1 VLGYWVG
8 AAVPAP
14 AGALAGLA
22 GGVCAGA
29 PEVAPPEVLAAE
41 PPAPEVL
48 GAVEPASAP
57 SSACNQDSSCCS
69 LPSTDWTAAMPEA
82 VEPPALAPVVPAAPV
97 PVAPV
102 VLALVP
108 VAPVVP
114 VLPGVPAL
122 VVLVPVPE
130 LAAPPLELLDAAL
143 IPNSD
148 FSQDRKVSN
157 GSELDP
163 EPADAAGAAPPALPV
178 LAPLVLAP
186 PEPAAEPPELPAPE
200 L

>member
-102 VLALVP
+102 V
-108 VAPVVP
+108 P
-114 VLPGVPAL
+114 VLPVVPAL

-130 LAAPPLELLDAAL
+130 LAAPPPELLDPAL

-163 EPADAAGAAPPALPV
+163 EPADAAGAAPPAPPVLAPPV
-178 LAPLVLAP
+178 LAPLVPAP